1 MLSEIDKLEYKK
13 GVYEAYLL
21 LGAPVKY
28 FEVEINNSDDLYGEN
43 ENNYTN
49 EPIELM
55 ADIQPFD
62 PTPDSL
68 DTIPTMGLNLF
79 NFDIP
84 VYSLEQNNLD
94 AYKMLQGQFEF
105 NNKKYAILDVTP
117 QGLFTDFFT
126 SYKFKARML

>member
-1 MLSEIDKLEYKK
+1 
-13 GVYEAYLL
+13 
-21 LGAPVKY
+21 
-28 FEVEINNSDDLYGEN
+28 
-43 ENNYTN
+43 
-49 EPIELM
+49 M

-84 VYSLEQNNLD
+84 IYSLEQNNLD